1 MNPKIPVTQ
10 RDGLKD
16 LSAKVGKPI
25 TELVEMAIT
34 RVLEGETTLPTKDVG
49 GRVGISVYLPYEKEV
64 ALKTLSRESGVSV
77 EEIYRVAIRE
87 LLATSQ
93 TLIDKAHD
101 LAATQVAQQRR
112 KADLLGRD
120 EALMARRETLM
131 AKQEAETEDVDVD
144 VDPDEEAPR
153 AYTRG
158 LRKSRH
164 H

>member
-49 GRVGISVYLPYEKEV
+49 GRVGISVYLQYEKEV
-64 ALKTLSRESGVSV
+64 ALKTLSRESGVSI

-87 LLATSQ
+87 LLANSQ
-93 TLIDKAHD
+93 TIVDKAST
-101 LAATQVAQQRR
+101 LAKVQAEQAVRKGKSPRGMAKTLQDRR
-112 KADLLGRD
+112 A
-120 EALMARRETLM
+120 ALMAE
-131 AKQEAETEDVDVD
+131 EPAEC
-144 VDPDEEAPR
+144 
-153 AYTRG
+153 
-158 LRKSRH
+158 
-164 H
+164 

>member
-10 RDGLKD
+10 RDGLRD

-64 ALKTLSRESGVSV
+64 GLKTLSRESGVSV

-87 LLATSQ
+87 LLKSSQ
-93 TLIDKAHD
+93 SLIDKAHD

-112 KADLLGRD
+112 KPDLLGRD
-120 EALMARRETLM
+120 EVLTARREALMAR
-131 AKQEAETEDVDVD
+131 QEAETETEDVD

>member
-1 MNPKIPVTQ
+1 MNPKIPVAQ
-10 RDGLKD
+10 RDGLRD

-25 TELVEMAIT
+25 TELVETAIT
-34 RVLEGETTLPTKDVG
+34 RVLDGETTLPTKDLV

-64 ALKTLSRESGVSV
+64 ALKTLSRETGVSI

-131 AKQEAETEDVDVD
+131 AKQETEDVDVD

>member
-16 LSAKVGKPI
+16 LSAKIGKPI

-34 RVLEGETTLPTKDVG
+34 MVLDGETTLPTKDLG
-49 GRVGISVYLPYEKEV
+49 ERVGISVYLPYDKEV
-64 ALKTLSRESGVSV
+64 ALKTMSKETGVSV

-87 LLATSQ
+87 LLLSAQ
-93 TLIDKAHD
+93 ALIDKAHD
-101 LAATQVAQQRR
+101 LAATQIAQQKR

-120 EALMARRETLM
+120 EALMARREALM
-131 AKQEAETEDVDVD
+131 AKQEEETETEDVA
-144 VDPDEEAPR
+144 PDEEAPR

>member
-64 ALKTLSRESGVSV
+64 ALKTLSRESGVSI

-87 LLATSQ
+87 LLANSQ
-93 TLIDKAHD
+93 TIVDKAST
-101 LAATQVAQQRR
+101 LAKVQAEQAVRKGKSPRGMAKTLQDRR
-112 KADLLGRD
+112 A
-120 EALMARRETLM
+120 ALMAE
-131 AKQEAETEDVDVD
+131 E
-144 VDPDEEAPR
+144 PDEC
-153 AYTRG
+153 
-158 LRKSRH
+158 
-164 H
+164 

>member
-10 RDGLKD
+10 RDGLRD

-34 RVLEGETTLPTKDVG
+34 RVLEGETTLPLVERVE
-49 GRVGISVYLPYEKEV
+49 RVGISVYLPYDKEV
-64 ALKTLSRESGVSV
+64 ALKTLSKETGVTV

-87 LLATSQ
+87 LLKSAQS
-93 TLIDKAHD
+93 LIDKAHD

-120 EALMARRETLM
+120 EALMARREALM
-131 AKQEAETEDVDVD
+131 AKQEEAETADKDAD
-144 VDPDEEAPR
+144 ADEEAPR

>member
-10 RDGLKD
+10 RDSLRD

-34 RVLEGETTLPTKDVG
+34 RVLEGETTLPTKDLV

-77 EEIYRVAIRE
+77 EEIYRVAIKE
-87 LLATSQ
+87 LLKSAQS
-93 TLIDKAHD
+93 LIDKAHD
-101 LAATQVAQQRR
+101 LAATQVAQQRG
-112 KADLLGRD
+112 KAGLLGRD
-120 EALMARRETLM
+120 GVLRARREALM
-131 AKQEAETEDVDVD
+131 AKQEAETETED

>member
-64 ALKTLSRESGVSV
+64 ALKTLSRESGVSI
-77 EEIYRVAIRE
+77 EEIYRVAIRD
-87 LLATSQ
+87 LLANSQ
-93 TLIDKAHD
+93 TIVDKAST
-101 LAATQVAQQRR
+101 LAKVQAEQAVRKGKSPRGMAKTLQDRR
-112 KADLLGRD
+112 A
-120 EALMARRETLM
+120 ALMAE
-131 AKQEAETEDVDVD
+131 E
-144 VDPDEEAPR
+144 PDEC
-153 AYTRG
+153 
-158 LRKSRH
+158 
-164 H
+164 

>member
-1 MNPKIPVTQ
+1 MNPKIPVAQ
-10 RDGLKD
+10 RDGLRD

-25 TELVEMAIT
+25 TELVETAIT
-34 RVLEGETTLPTKDVG
+34 RVLDGETTLPTKDLG

-87 LLATSQ
+87 LLTTSQ

-112 KADLLGRD
+112 KANLLGRD
-120 EALMARRETLM
+120 EALMARREALM
-131 AKQEAETEDVDVD
+131 ARQETEDVDVDVD

>member
-34 RVLEGETTLPTKDVG
+34 RVLEGETTLPTKDLG

-64 ALKTLSRESGVSV
+64 ALKTLSRESGVSI

-87 LLATSQ
+87 LLANSQ
-93 TLIDKAHD
+93 TIVDKAST
-101 LAATQVAQQRR
+101 LAKVQAEQAVRKGKSPRGMAKTLQDRR
-112 KADLLGRD
+112 A
-120 EALMARRETLM
+120 ALMAE
-131 AKQEAETEDVDVD
+131 E
-144 VDPDEEAPR
+144 PDEC
-153 AYTRG
+153 
-158 LRKSRH
+158 
-164 H
+164 